1 MTKSTFPGTIKLSYF
16 LDSNSF
22 IRHHRTEFLLS
33 PEQEYEERNSYLTT
47 IFQQERHTSRI
58 TLRKISDSQFD
69 VVDGLFYV
77 DILLRF
83 FNGLIPLPNMIA
95 DAFCIT
101 SEAGFVGSSIKP
113 ETIRFSTAYYEY
125 LSKNDKFNSFV
136 NSADVPV
143 MFEY

>member
-1 MTKSTFPGTIKLSYF
+1 MTKPTFPGTIKLSYF

-22 IRHHRTEFLLS
+22 IRRYQTEFLQ

-47 IFQQERHTSRI
+47 IFQQEKHTPRI
-58 TLRKISDSQFD
+58 TLQKISDNQFD

-83 FNGLIPLPNMIA
+83 FNNLVPLPNIIA
-95 DAFCIT
+95 NAFCIT
-101 SEAGFVGSSIKP
+101 SNAGFIGSSIKP

-125 LSKNDKFNSFV
+125 LSKYDKFNSFV

-143 MFEY
+143 MFED